1 MSEQDQT
8 PEQLPAV
15 PAGSRFTWV
24 PGVTASEGTA
34 PEATA
39 PEATAP
45 EATAPEP
52 GRQSIVNSLHP
63 SWPPDPVGTLPPVP
77 TGSPAGGP
85 DESTSPSD
93 YAWAPPATVPGSA
106 RAPGRGGAHGR
117 RSHKAGAL
125 LAIAALVGGGLGG
138 GLAAAFSGSG
148 GSDTV
153 VHVAASNLA
162 SQQTT
167 SVAAIAAKVDPAV
180 VFVTSQVTVD
190 ESEGGFGGGSYQE
203 KETLEGT
210 GMIITSSGEVV
221 TNNHVIDGASSIT
234 VTLDDSTTSYTA
246 KVIGT
251 DPTDDVAL
259 LQIEGVSGLPTVT
272 FGNSS
277 TVAVGDSVV
286 AIGNALALGSSPTVT
301 TGIISAENRTITAE
315 NDSGGTET
323 LNGLF
328 QTDAAI
334 NPGNSGGPLIDS
346 AGDVIGMNTA
356 GAGGSSDGT
365 SSQDIGFSIPSN
377 EIVSLLPSLEH
388 GGTGSGTTT

>member
-24 PGVTASEGTA
+24 PGVTASEG
-34 PEATA
+34 TA

-323 LNGLF
+323 LTGLF

-356 GAGGSSDGT
+356 GAGESSDGT

-377 EIVSLLPSLEH
+377 KIVSLLASLEH
-388 GGTGSGTTT
+388 GGTGSGTSA